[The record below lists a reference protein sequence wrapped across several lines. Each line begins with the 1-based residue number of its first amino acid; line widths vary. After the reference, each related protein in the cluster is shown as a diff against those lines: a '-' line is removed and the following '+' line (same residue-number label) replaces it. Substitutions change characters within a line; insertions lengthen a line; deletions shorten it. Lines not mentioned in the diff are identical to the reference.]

1 MLIFH
6 TDVSWTSRG
15 DAVDPNTW
23 NKRLDFCI
31 GNSTFKGHDMDY
43 TKNNIKVVLDSDLI
57 LFRSQ
62 VTMQMRI

>member
-1 MLIFH
+1 MSH
-6 TDVSWTSRG
+6 GQVGG

-31 GNSTFKGHDMDY
+31 GNSTFKGRHDMDY
-43 TKNNIKVVLDSDLI
+43 TKSNIKVVLDSDLI

-62 VTMQMRI
+62 VMQMRI